1 MEGGIAY
8 ERSPSMLA
16 VLFLTASLVFQFEPT
31 WNELGSR
38 LISADADHDTIPV
51 SAALGAVR
59 AVKLTVQ
66 RSDVRFTRMIL
77 HFENGDSLE
86 LRLHQLVPA
95 GGETRTVRLKG
106 AERAIRRVDFW
117 YEPKTIGHRG
127 ALVELVGREGKP

>member
-1 MEGGIAY
+1 
-8 ERSPSMLA
+8 MLA
-16 VLFLTASLVFQFEPT
+16 VLFLTASLVLQFEPT

-38 LISADADHDTIPV
+38 VISAEADHDTIPV

-77 HFENGDSLE
+77 RFENGDSLE
-86 LRLHQLVPA
+86 LRLHQLIPA
-95 GGETRTVRLKG
+95 GGETRTVHLKG
-106 AERAIRRVDFW
+106 EKRALRSVDFW

-127 ALVELVGREGKP
+127 ALVELVGREGTP